1 MLSNSTHIQLKDGS
15 LPSQLSENKSLLTAF
30 KTIQSKA
37 QEYGI
42 SLDNA
47 IDFVESLTEEGKAV
61 LKRYH
66 GLYDDIS
73 TENMSKEGAYN
84 LIMDQSK
91 RADLN
96 GDGIINIGSE
106 VSVPF
111 PPVDFPGGFNET
123 YVDALYGMQE
133 KGASTQELYRFSFS
147 VFEAQLAGGLTQAL
161 AGSESG
167 GFDFLSNRINAI
179 KANLENQSGSASKL
193 ALVESF
199 KAEITTL
206 RAEKSETVSSAK
218 PTEQE
223 QGYLDQMNAYEALAK
238 AAGFKVN

>member
-1 MLSNSTHIQLKDGS
+1 MLSTSNHIHMKDGS
-15 LPSQLSENKSLLTAF
+15 LPSQLSENQSLVTAF

-37 QEYGI
+37 RESGI
-42 SLDNA
+42 TQDNA
-47 IDFVESLTEEGKAV
+47 IDFVESLTEEGKEV

-73 TENMSKEGAYN
+73 TGNMSKEGAYN
-84 LIMDQSK
+84 LIMEQSK

-106 VSVPF
+106 VSVAF
-111 PPVDFPGGFNET
+111 PPVNFPAGFNEIYT
-123 YVDALYGMQE
+123 DALYGMQE

-147 VFEAQLAGGLTQAL
+147 IFEAQIAGGLTQAL
-161 AGSESG
+161 AGSEAG
-167 GFDFLSNRINAI
+167 GFDFLSNRIDAI
-179 KANLENQSGSASKL
+179 KANLENRQASSSKL
-193 ALVESF
+193 TMVESF

-206 RAEKSETVSSAK
+206 RAEKAEAVGAGE

-223 QGYLDQMNAYEALAK
+223 QAYLDQMNAYEA
-238 AAGFKVN
+238 AARAAMLK

>member
-1 MLSNSTHIQLKDGS
+1 MLSTSTHIHLKDGS
-15 LPSQLSENKSLLTAF
+15 LPSELSENQSLLTAF
-30 KTIQSKA
+30 KTIQAKA
-37 QEYGI
+37 QESGI
-42 SLDNA
+42 TLDNA
-47 IDFVESLTEEGKAV
+47 IDFVESLTEEGKAL

-66 GLYDDIS
+66 GLYDDIV
-73 TENMSKEGAYN
+73 TDNMSKEGAYN
-84 LIMDQSK
+84 LIMEQSK

-106 VSVPF
+106 VSVAF
-111 PPVDFPGGFNET
+111 PPIDFPAGFNEIYT
-123 YVDALYGMQE
+123 DALYGMQE
-133 KGASTQELYRFSFS
+133 KGASTRELYRFSFS

-179 KANLENQSGSASKL
+179 KANLENEPASSSKR

-206 RAEKSETVSSAK
+206 RSEKAEAVGTAE
-218 PTEQE
+218 PTERE
-223 QGYLDQMNAYEALAK
+223 QAYLDQMNAYEAAAK
-238 AAGFKVN
+238 AAGVK